1 MYTFVESLAISLHLV
16 YLLISLSST
25 TAAGTSF
32 ISIFHFD
39 MCDIVICLFFF
50 FSPLSLSICPTLSGI
65 HYPIWEC
72 RWFPGDIFRN
82 DPRELRWGPEENGM
96 KTSKWGLLRC
106 NRKDVVI
113 ILFAQEWG
121 SFKPAFNGP
130 LKVCA
135 LGLCVQYIKL
145 RWCISVTYFL
155 VLIVLVK
162 HLQHYFVK

>member
-16 YLLISLSST
+16 YLLIALSST
-25 TAAGTSF
+25 TASGTSF

-39 MCDIVICLFFF
+39 RCDIVICLFFF
-50 FSPLSLSICPTLSGI
+50 PLSLSICPTLSGN
-65 HYPIWEC
+65 HYPVWEC

-96 KTSKWGLLRC
+96 KTSKWSLLRC
-106 NRKDVVI
+106 DRKDVII

-130 LKVCA
+130 FKVCA

-145 RWCISVTYFL
+145 SNVLFL
-155 VLIVLVK
+155 VLIVLVEQ
-162 HLQHYFVK
+162 LQHYFVK